1 MTNSN
6 KQVLHVRQQGE
17 GPDLVMLHGWGL
29 NSGVY
34 DKMTTTLSSHYRVTL
49 IDLPGYGDNN
59 QCLPETYDLQSCAK
73 LIAEVLPEQSV
84 LLGWSFGGL
93 VAQQICLDYQHRINK
108 LILVASTPRFAS
120 VRASKTSANTAE
132 PWHGIQ
138 PEVLDLFMSSL
149 QDTYQKTLDR
159 FMAMQALGSESA
171 KADISIIKKAVA
183 GYPDPQPLALEAG
196 IQILKQ
202 ADLRSRMQEITV
214 PTLRIYGGLDSI
226 VPEQA
231 IPLIE
236 SVHPSSD
243 SVMLKKASHSPFIS
257 HQDEFVAAIR
267 THIGE

>member
-1 MTNSN
+1 MTMSN
-6 KQVLHVRQQGE
+6 KQVLQFRQQGE

-34 DKMTTTLSSHYRVTL
+34 DKMSTALSSSYRVTL

-59 QCLPETYDLQSCAK
+59 QCLPDTYDLQSCAK
-73 LIAEVLPEQSV
+73 LVAEVLPEQCV

-120 VRASKTSANTAE
+120 LNSANASAKTSE
-132 PWHGIQ
+132 QWQGLQ
-138 PEVLDLFMSSL
+138 PEVLDLFMSSI
-149 QDTYQKTLDR
+149 QNTYKKTLDR

-171 KADISIIKKAVA
+171 KADIGIIKKAVS
-183 GYPDPQPLALEAG
+183 GYPDPDPLALEAG

-214 PTLRIYGGLDSI
+214 PTLRIYGRLDSI
-226 VPEQA
+226 VPEKA

-236 SVHPSSD
+236 SVHPASD
-243 SVMLKKASHSPFIS
+243 SVLVNHASHSPFIS
-257 HQDEFVAAIR
+257 HQDEFVTAIR
-267 THIGE
+267 AHIG